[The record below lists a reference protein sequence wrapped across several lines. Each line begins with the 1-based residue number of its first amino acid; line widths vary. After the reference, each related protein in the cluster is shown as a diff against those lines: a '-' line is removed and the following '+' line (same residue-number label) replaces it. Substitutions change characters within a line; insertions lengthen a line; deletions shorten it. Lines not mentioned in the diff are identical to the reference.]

1 MLVIEG
7 NSVYEI
13 DEECMKRRKV
23 PKECEVYEKLVKK
36 RKKSKDGRTTENQK
50 P

>member
-1 MLVIEG
+1 M
-7 NSVYEI
+7 YKYRK
-13 DEECMKRRKV
+13 ECLKKRKV

-36 RKKSKDGRTTENQK
+36 REKSKDGRAAEKQK